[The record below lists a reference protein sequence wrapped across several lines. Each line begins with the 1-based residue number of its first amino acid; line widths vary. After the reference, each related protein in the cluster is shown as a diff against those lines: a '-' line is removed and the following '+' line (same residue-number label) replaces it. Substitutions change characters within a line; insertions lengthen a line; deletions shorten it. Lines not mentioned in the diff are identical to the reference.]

1 MNLRCLHMFV
11 VQGSNVFSFTM
22 SQTLEFISGAIVGF
36 VASHGEGSLKRVLG
50 VVVSVEGTE
59 VVLAVPLGSVTS
71 EDCPLPKFTCSEGEF
86 GEEIEFHL
94 IRIPTSEIT
103 REILGWKK
111 ATQFVQ
117 VPSTQGLLRIY
128 YRLENPD
135 KRVPQAATESM
146 FSATSGDEVAR
157 LQKEVLELKLAKGK
171 EQSANASKLA
181 AAYPAYRSLWPGAPQ
196 NLPSQAPGQM
206 APDFNLFGDDDESED
221 EGDPAMRMMRQF
233 AKRATP
239 QLGTVPSAPS
249 GSAALTDQ
257 AWTQVNAET
266 PLGLAGAAG
275 SNMGNPSGIP
285 QSFNPLEAMTR
296 TQGNQEQM
304 YQQFTQRF
312 QRAAELPGGGAGP
325 QAFQNMVAGANCM
338 PSNQGTGGVPFP
350 NFGADQQQNM
360 QTLMMM
366 AYMNQMSRQG
376 QDGDMSGHKAFR
388 RVHKLKQRV
397 YTQPEEVVN
406 QYLTELV
413 DRMGIEAGDAWA
425 VWQYTQKLP
434 WGRNQGLMR
443 AHFHASHCLQLSL
456 RGQHRCAQAYLVQLC
471 RALYQVALDRGS
483 WETASLFLPRTDPA
497 QRDMW
502 GGTEQELEAAAA
514 YNEAMKK
521 MRKNHPSEWTAQQ
534 DNKDKD
540 PKGKGKGKGKDKD
553 DKGGEDG
560 GLGK

>member
-1 MNLRCLHMFV
+1 MCSVL
-11 VQGSNVFSFTM
+11 VQGSNVFLCFTM
-22 SQTLEFISGAIVGF
+22 SQTLEYTSGTIVGF
-36 VASHGEGSLKRVLG
+36 VASHGEGSLRRVLG

-59 VVLAVPLGSVTS
+59 VVLAVPPDSVTS
-71 EDCPLPKFTCSEGEF
+71 EECPLLKFNCSDGEF
-86 GEEIEFHL
+86 GEEIEFHF
-94 IRIPTSEIT
+94 IRIPSLEIT
-103 REILGWKK
+103 REVQGWKK
-111 ATQFVQ
+111 ATQFIQ
-117 VPSTQGLLRIY
+117 VPSTQSLLRIY
-128 YRLENPD
+128 YRLENLE

-146 FSATSGDEVAR
+146 FPATSGDEVAR
-157 LQKEVLELKLAKGK
+157 LQKEVLELKQAQRK
-171 EQSANASKLA
+171 ERGPNASKLS
-181 AAYPAYRSLWPGAPQ
+181 AAYPGLGWPTAAQ
-196 NLPSQAPGQM
+196 NLGPQMSSQP
-206 APDFNLFGDDDESED
+206 PPNFNLFGDDDESED
-221 EGDPAMRMMRQF
+221 DGDPAMRMMRQF
-233 AKRATP
+233 AKRAMP
-239 QLGTVPSAPS
+239 QLGTVPSAAA
-249 GSAALTDQ
+249 GSATTTDQ

-266 PLGLAGAAG
+266 PSGLQGTAGN
-275 SNMGNPSGIP
+275 SMGNPSGIP
-285 QSFNPLEAMTR
+285 QSSNPLEAMRGTG
-296 TQGNQEQM
+296 GNQEHM

-312 QRAAELPGGGAGP
+312 QRAAEPPGGGAGP
-325 QAFQNMVAGANCM
+325 QAFQNMVAGTTSM
-338 PSNQGTGGVPFP
+338 PTNQGMGNVPLP
-350 NFGADQQQNM
+350 SFGADQQQNM

-413 DRMGIEAGDAWA
+413 DRMGIETGDAWA

-514 YNEAMKK
+514 YNEAMRK
-521 MRKNHPSEWTAQQ
+521 MRQNHPSEWRPQQ
-534 DNKDKD
+534 DNKDKE
-540 PKGKGKGKGKDKD
+540 PKGKGKGKSKDKD
-553 DKGGEDG
+553 DKGGGDG